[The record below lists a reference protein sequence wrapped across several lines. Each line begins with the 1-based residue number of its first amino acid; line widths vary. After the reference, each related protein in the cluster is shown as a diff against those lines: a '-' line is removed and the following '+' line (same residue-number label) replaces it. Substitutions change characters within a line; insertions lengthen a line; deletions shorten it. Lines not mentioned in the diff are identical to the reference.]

1 MAISGV
7 LRGRWLVPFFAGVL
21 LGAAFVSRLDRPMPA
36 ALPATSPAPTPTAA
50 VLGSATDEDGV
61 APIIPA
67 RVARVID
74 GDTIELEDGRRVR
87 YLGIDAPETS
97 RKDCFANESKTA
109 NERLVLGKTVRLER
123 DRTDTDRFGRLLRY
137 VYINDTMVNE
147 TLVADGFAF
156 ASRYPPD
163 VLYAPALDDAMAQAK
178 AAKRGLW
185 GACAAAA
192 DTAAVAATPPPG
204 GCSIKGN
211 INTKGEKIYHLP
223 GCGSYGR
230 TVVEEANGEQWF
242 CTENDAAAAGFRK
255 AGNCP

>member
-1 MAISGV
+1 MAPLGV
-7 LRGRWLVPFFAGVL
+7 LRGRWLIPFFAGLL
-21 LGAAFVSRLDRPMPA
+21 LGATLVSRLNRPSPA
-36 ALPATSPAPTPTAA
+36 AIPTAA
-50 VLGSATDEDGV
+50 PSPTPVAAVLSSWTDEEELALD
-61 APIIPA
+61 ASA
-67 RVARVID
+67 SVARVID
-74 GDTIELEDGRRVR
+74 GDTIELKDGRRVR
-87 YLGIDAPETS
+87 YLGIDAPEFS
-97 RKDCFANESKTA
+97 RKDCFANESKMA

-192 DTAAVAATPPPG
+192 DAAAVAATPPPG

-223 GCGSYGR
+223 GCGSYEK
-230 TVVEEANGEQWF
+230 TVIEETKDEQWF
-242 CTENDAAAAGFRK
+242 CVENDAIAAGFRK